1 MTTPDKKDDPGLKA
15 LVEVLETEDTAKFI
29 IEKYNGAV
37 VPVTKVSELVP
48 YISPHCNHIKTSLS
62 TITIK
67 QSFSPAI
74 TADVDFTCICR

>member
-37 VPVTKVSELVP
+37 VPVTKVSE
-48 YISPHCNHIKTSLS
+48 
-62 TITIK
+62 
-67 QSFSPAI
+67 
-74 TADVDFTCICR
+74 